1 MKTRKLTALLLI
13 LAMLASLLS
22 ACRITMAGERQPA
35 EGEPSG
41 MLFWKVT
48 DNAGG
53 ELYLLGAIHVGDK
66 SMYPLPKIVTDAYES
81 ADLLAVEA
89 DVVAME
95 RDRKAMAELS
105 EIFIY
110 TDGTTIRDHLP
121 AELYADARAYLEE
134 IGRYSAALDYMHP
147 AMWTSLLDLEISEAC
162 GLDDR
167 YGVDRHF
174 LERAY
179 DDGKE
184 IYELESVKMQYE
196 MLAGFSD
203 EISAFLLRASLTDRE
218 AQKDEL
224 QRLYELYKSGDFAA
238 FGAYVAE
245 EPEGLTAE
253 ELALYAEYTYEMVDA
268 RNVGMAEQ
276 ALELLASGKVC
287 FYIVGAAHMV
297 GETGLVNALT
307 EAGCTVEQQ

>member
-1 MKTRKLTALLLI
+1 
-13 LAMLASLLS
+13 
-22 ACRITMAGERQPA
+22 MAGERQPA

-53 ELYLLGAIHVGDK
+53 EQYLLGAIHVGDK

-174 LERAY
+174 LDRAY

-224 QRLYELYKSGDFAA
+224 RQLYELYKSGDFAA
-238 FGAYVAE
+238 FGAYIAE
-245 EPEGLTAE
+245 GPEGLTAE

-297 GETGLVNALT
+297 GETGLVNVLT